1 MSIIKNLM
9 RLVKF
14 TEVRFEPEE
23 VPFIFSSRLRQVV
36 LKERAKT
43 NLECLRD

>member
-14 TEVRFEPEE
+14 TQVRFEPEE
-23 VPFIFSSRLRQVV
+23 VPFIFSSRLRQVI
-36 LKERAKT
+36 LKDGAKI
-43 NLECLRD
+43 NF

>member
-1 MSIIKNLM
+1 MSIIKSLT
-9 RLVKF
+9 RLVEF
-14 TEVRFEPEE
+14 TLVRFEPEE

-43 NLECLRD
+43 NFECLRD